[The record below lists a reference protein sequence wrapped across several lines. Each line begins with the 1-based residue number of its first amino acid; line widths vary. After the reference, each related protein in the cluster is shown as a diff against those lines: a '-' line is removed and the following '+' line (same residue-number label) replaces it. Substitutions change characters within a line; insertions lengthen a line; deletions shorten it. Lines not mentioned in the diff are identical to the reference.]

1 MQSKAERNEQPVEEK
16 ELAETKVV
24 KGQDQSNL
32 SDEELEKVSG
42 GESERIVFTGGWENS
57 PIAESAV
64 ASRQAKNKIQC
75 FFCICKTP
83 SFLGR
88 VTVV

>member
-1 MQSKAERNEQPVEEK
+1 MQSKAKRNEQPVEAK

-42 GESERIVFTGGWENS
+42 GKVG
-57 PIAESAV
+57 IAETYV
-64 ASRQAKNKIQC
+64 
-75 FFCICKTP
+75 
-83 SFLGR
+83 
-88 VTVV
+88 VTW

>member
-57 PIAESAV
+57 PIV
-64 ASRQAKNKIQC
+64 
-75 FFCICKTP
+75 P
-83 SFLGR
+83 M
-88 VTVV
+88 V